1 MAFFAGGSSGA
12 GGSGMMGMG
21 GRRAVI
27 HPDPSVI
34 AVDIWALAE
43 ETAQEVVNFIHPTM
57 DSEEKRKDVTDFMQR
72 LIRCYAPCEVF
83 PYGSVPLKTY
93 LPDGDIDL
101 TALSVPDNEES
112 LAREVLAILQAEEL
126 NENAEYHVRDTRFID
141 AEVKLVKCVVQ
152 DIVIDI
158 SFNQLSGLCSLCFL
172 EQVDRLVGK
181 NHLFKRSIMLI
192 KCWCYYESRILGAHH
207 GLISTYG
214 LEILILYIFQF
225 FHASLNTPVAVL
237 YRFLDCYSRF
247 DWEKYCISLSGPV
260 FKSSLPEIVVEMPDN
275 GRNSLLLSEEFLRNC
290 MEMFSVPSR
299 TTHESNKRVF
309 QQKHLNIIDPLKE
322 NNNLGRSVHRGNYY
336 RICSAFRYGVRKLGQ
351 ILLLPQDKIGDGI
364 KKFFSNT
371 IKRHGYS
378 DLGNLKNSSLSID
391 ADSSGISSCSASLA
405 EFFCE
410 EELLLKSS
418 AGDFDHDALEVEDKC
433 TSMLTKAVSLEMAV
447 LQQCLSG
454 DANDL
459 STSTHQDPS
468 CANETSDGGTYSAS
482 LYGRTHS
489 AQNLPLPSTKLSA
502 ESGSCENGNVCQS
515 GRSDSVDEKLGSG
528 SEHGEFRPGCS
539 SGCQLGTEYGE
550 GFGSAISSLKTC
562 TVEDASLDFRE
573 KDVASIAGD
582 SEVWNPLADL
592 TGDYDGHIRSL
603 LYGKFCHGYT
613 LSVAGISPFWFQNN
627 ELLLSD
633 QQSMPPV
640 FVGPMLYSAG
650 NAVPSTAT
658 YNFEERSKV
667 RGTGTFI
674 PTMVNTYRDDRALR
688 GKGKYRAYGGHGLL
702 HRSTSSRGWAPALP
716 KDSASENS
724 SREGSHAWPAA
735 AQERGKSSGFRP
747 SHHSAGDYS
756 RVGEFGYARQYP
768 EGGSSHERAT
778 TRFSQ
783 RVPCAKPVWGRKDRL
798 ADQSLAPEE

>member
-1 MAFFAGGSSGA
+1 MAFFA

-21 GRRAVI
+21 GRRTAI
-27 HPDPSVI
+27 HPDPSAI
-34 AVDIWALAE
+34 DVDIWALAE
-43 ETAQEVVNFIHPTM
+43 ETAQEVVNYIHPTM

-158 SFNQLSGLCSLCFL
+158 SFNQLGGLCSLCFL

-181 NHLFKRSIMLI
+181 NHLFKQSIMLI

-214 LEILILYIFQF
+214 LEILVLYIFQF
-225 FHASLNTPVAVL
+225 FHASLNTPVEVL

-260 FKSSLPEIVVEMPDN
+260 RKSSLPEIVVEMPDN
-275 GRNSLLLSEEFLRNC
+275 GRNSLLLSEEFLRNY
-290 MEMFSVPSR
+290 MEMFSVPAR
-299 TTHESNKRVF
+299 THESNKRVF

-336 RICSAFRYGVRKLGQ
+336 RICSAFRYGVRKFGQ

-378 DLGNLKNSSLSID
+378 HLGNLKNSSLSID
-391 ADSSGISSCSASLA
+391 ADSSGISSSTPSLA

-410 EELLLKSS
+410 EELVLKSS

-433 TSMLTKAVSLEMAV
+433 TSMLTKAVSLEMVSEISCLAAEPSV

-459 STSTHQDPS
+459 ATSTHQNPTS
-468 CANETSDGGTYSAS
+468 ANESSSGGTYSAS
-482 LYGRTHS
+482 LYGREHF
-489 AQNLPLPSTKLSA
+489 AQNLPSTMLCA
-502 ESGSCENGNVCQS
+502 ESVWGEN
-515 GRSDSVDEKLGSG
+515 EKLGSG

-562 TVEDASLDFRE
+562 TVEEDVSLDLRE

-603 LYGKFCHGYT
+603 LYGKFCQGYT

-640 FVGPMLYSAG
+640 FVGSMLYSAE
-650 NAVPSTAT
+650 NAMPSTAT

-688 GKGKYRAYGGHGLL
+688 GKGKNRAFGGHGVH
-702 HRSTSSRGWAPALP
+702 HRSTSSRGWAPALPP

-747 SHHSAGDYS
+747 SHHSAGDS

-768 EGGSSHERAT
+768 EGGSYQERAT